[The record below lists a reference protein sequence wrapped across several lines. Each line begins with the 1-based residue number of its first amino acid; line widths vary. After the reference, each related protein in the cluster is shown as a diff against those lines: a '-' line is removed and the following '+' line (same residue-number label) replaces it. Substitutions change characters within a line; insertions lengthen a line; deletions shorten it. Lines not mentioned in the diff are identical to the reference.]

1 MNNNMGHMNWIST
14 LEDRDIQHMKLKIQ
28 FATDNEKLEF
38 QGQEYSVTYLKAVVK
53 VWETNIVDHELLD
66 DN

>member
-1 MNNNMGHMNWIST
+1 MNWIST
-14 LEDRDIQHMKLKIQ
+14 LEESDIQLMKLKLQ
-28 FATDNEKLEF
+28 FTNENEIIEF

-53 VWETNIVDHELLD
+53 VWETNIVDQELLD